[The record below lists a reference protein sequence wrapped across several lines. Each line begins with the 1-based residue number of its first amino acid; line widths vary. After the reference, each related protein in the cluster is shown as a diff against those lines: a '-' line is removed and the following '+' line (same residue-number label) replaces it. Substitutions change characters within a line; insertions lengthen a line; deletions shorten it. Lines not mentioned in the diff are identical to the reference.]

1 MVVVAVM
8 LTNHQ
13 HPGNTKVDL
22 TLLEVIIAIVT
33 MISNGDSL
41 LSLLEGK
48 TRNQRICIVIEEK
61 IPNCMSSLIE
71 PTFALESRNK
81 NDSDPSAEGLTT
93 CTVHCTLYNVHCT
106 VYSICIVQ
114 TNTPLPTI
122 FLKTA
127 TKSSGAVFIVTSSFL

>member
-22 TLLEVIIAIVT
+22 TLLEVIIAKVT

-93 CTVHCTLYNVHCT
+93 CTVHCTMYTVQCT
-106 VYSICIVQ
+106 VYV
-114 TNTPLPTI
+114 
-122 FLKTA
+122 
-127 TKSSGAVFIVTSSFL
+127 

>member
-106 VYSICIVQ
+106 VYVHIVQ
-114 TNTPLPTI
+114 TNTPHPQYFSKLPPKALVP
-122 FLKTA
+122 F
-127 TKSSGAVFIVTSSFL
+127 SS